1 MVGFNASMLETI
13 VITEGLVPQSRCVSL
28 PDCFFSGIT
37 GEVFGASYLERPIEF
52 IGVAVDTLLVA

>member
-1 MVGFNASMLETI
+1 MLETF

-37 GEVFGASYLERPIEF
+37 GEVFGVSYLERPIEF
-52 IGVAVDTLLVA
+52 IGVAVDTLFVA

>member
-1 MVGFNASMLETI
+1 MVGCNASMLETF

-37 GEVFGASYLERPIEF
+37 GEVFRRVLSGAAYRVHWR
-52 IGVAVDTLLVA
+52 GC